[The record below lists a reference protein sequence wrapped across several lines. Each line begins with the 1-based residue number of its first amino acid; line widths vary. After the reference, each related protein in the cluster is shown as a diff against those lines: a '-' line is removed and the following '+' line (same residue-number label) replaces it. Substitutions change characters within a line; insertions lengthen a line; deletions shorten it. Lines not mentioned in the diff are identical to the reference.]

1 MTTTV
6 TRSTGT
12 RSRLTLPPAGSF
24 VAMAAAFAAFFI
36 AAGAPTPLLPIYE
49 AKWHFPASMVTV
61 AFGVYAI
68 ALLLTLLIV
77 GSLSDHIGRRPLLI
91 GALALELV
99 SMLVF
104 LFSPSIS
111 WIIVARIIQGVAT
124 AAATSSF
131 SAAILELAPGRRKP
145 LAGVIAGLAPA
156 AGIGVGALFAG
167 VIAQFSSSAAA
178 TVWIILAAVMLI
190 ALVFAIFTPETATR
204 KPGTIASLR
213 PQVSVPPAARTVFA
227 VTLPSLIAAWLVS
240 ALFLGLMPTI
250 LRLKFGI
257 DSPVVSGLAA
267 FAEQGAGGAAALALS
282 KLRPQRLVFAGGLAI
297 VAGIVLFIASIAA
310 TSLPLLWIG
319 AIVGGAG
326 LGGAFTG
333 TIRSLV
339 PLVGA
344 QERAGLF
351 AAIYLVSYL
360 TFGVPVIVA
369 GLFLSTVGVTAIA
382 LIFGAVTVV
391 AAAAGVVTQL
401 ATARRTGLASK
412 SCPTAEGKPR

>member
-1 MTTTV
+1 MTSTV
-6 TRSTGT
+6 TRGAEAKSG
-12 RSRLTLPPAGSF
+12 RALPPAASF
-24 VAMAAAFAAFFI
+24 AAMTAAFAAFFI

-49 AKWHFPASMVTV
+49 ANWHFPASMVTV

-68 ALLLTLLIV
+68 ALLLTLLVI

-104 LFSPSIS
+104 LVSPSIS
-111 WIIVARIIQGVAT
+111 WIIAARVIQGVAT

-131 SAAILELAPGRRKP
+131 SAAILELAPGKRKQ
-145 LAGVIAGLAPA
+145 LAGVITGLAPA
-156 AGIGVGALFAG
+156 AGIGVGALFSG

-178 TVWIILAAVMLI
+178 TVWIILAAVMLAGLAS
-190 ALVFAIFTPETATR
+190 ALFTPETATR
-204 KPGTIASLR
+204 KPGAVASLR
-213 PQVSVPPAARTVFA
+213 PQVSVPPAARRVFA
-227 VTLPSLIAAWLVS
+227 VTLPSLIAAWLLS

-257 DSPVVSGLAA
+257 SSPVVSGFAA
-267 FAEQGAGGAAALALS
+267 FAEQGTGGAVAVALS
-282 KLRPQRLVFAGGLAI
+282 KMKPQRLVFAGGLAI
-297 VAGIVLFIASIAA
+297 VAGIALFIGSVAA
-310 TSLPLLWIG
+310 TSLPLLWTG
-319 AIVGGAG
+319 AVIGGAG

-339 PLVGA
+339 PLVEA

-351 AAIYLVSYL
+351 SAIYLVSYL
-360 TFGVPVIVA
+360 TFGIPVIVA
-369 GLFLSTVGVTAIA
+369 GLLLSSIGVTAIA

-401 ATARRTGLASK
+401 ATARCTSG
-412 SCPTAEGKPR
+412 PGPQQIP

>member
-1 MTTTV
+1 M
-6 TRSTGT
+6 
-12 RSRLTLPPAGSF
+12 AG
-24 VAMAAAFAAFFI
+24 AFAAFFI

-49 AKWHFPASMVTV
+49 AKWNFPASMVTV

-68 ALLLTLLIV
+68 ALLLTLLVI

-91 GALALELV
+91 GALALELA

-104 LFSPSIS
+104 LVSPSIS
-111 WIIVARIIQGVAT
+111 WIIAARIIQGVAT

-131 SAAILELAPGRRKP
+131 SAAILELAPDKRKH

-156 AGIGVGALFAG
+156 AGIGVGALFSG

-178 TVWIILAAVMLI
+178 TVWSILAAVMLI
-190 ALVFAIFTPETATR
+190 ALVFAIFTPETAVR
-204 KPGTIASLR
+204 KAGAIASLR
-213 PQVSVPPAARTVFA
+213 PHVSVPPAARRVFA

-267 FAEQGAGGAAALALS
+267 FAEQGTGGAVALALS
-282 KLRPQRLVFAGGLAI
+282 KMKPQRLVFAGGAAI
-297 VAGIVLFIASIAA
+297 VVGIALFIGSIAA

-351 AAIYLVSYL
+351 SAVYLVSYI
-360 TFGVPVIVA
+360 TFGVPVILA
-369 GLFLSTVGVTAIA
+369 GLFLSTIGITAIA
-382 LIFGAVTVV
+382 LIFGVVTLV

-401 ATARRTGLASK
+401 ATARRAGLF
-412 SCPTAEGKPR
+412 GKP

>member
-1 MTTTV
+1 MTSTV
-6 TRSTGT
+6 TSGAEAKSGRA
-12 RSRLTLPPAGSF
+12 LPPAASF
-24 VAMAAAFAAFFI
+24 AAMTAAFAAFFI

-49 AKWHFPASMVTV
+49 ANWNFPASMVTL

-91 GALALELV
+91 SALALELV

-104 LFSPSIS
+104 LVSPSIS
-111 WIIVARIIQGVAT
+111 WIIAARIIQGVAT

-131 SAAILELAPGRRKP
+131 SAAILELAPDKRKH

-156 AGIGVGALFAG
+156 AGIGVGALFSG
-167 VIAQFSSSAAA
+167 LIAQFSSSAAA

-190 ALVFAIFTPETATR
+190 ALVFAIFAPETAAR
-204 KPGTIASLR
+204 KPGAIASLR
-213 PQVSVPPAARTVFA
+213 PHVSVPPAARSVFA

-250 LRLKFGI
+250 LHLKFGI
-257 DSPVVSGLAA
+257 DSPVIGGLAA
-267 FAEQGAGGAAALALS
+267 FAEQGAGGAAAVALS
-282 KLRPQRLVFAGGLAI
+282 KMKPQRLVFAGGFAI

-310 TSLPLLWIG
+310 SSLPLLWIG
-319 AIVGGAG
+319 AVVSGAG

-339 PLVGA
+339 PLVEA

-351 AAIYLVSYL
+351 SAIYLVSYL
-360 TFGVPVIVA
+360 TFGIPVIVA
-369 GLFLSTVGVTAIA
+369 GLLLSSIGVTAIA

-401 ATARRTGLASK
+401 ATARCTSG
-412 SCPTAEGKPR
+412 PGP

>member
-6 TRSTGT
+6 ARSARA
-12 RSRLTLPPAGSF
+12 RSRLTLPPGASF
-24 VAMAAAFAAFFI
+24 AAMAVAFAAFFI

-49 AKWHFPASMVTV
+49 ARWNFPASMVTV

-68 ALLLTLLIV
+68 ALLLTLLII

-99 SMLVF
+99 SMVVF
-104 LFSPSIS
+104 LVSPSIG
-111 WIIVARIIQGVAT
+111 WIIAARIIQGVAT

-131 SAAILELAPGRRKP
+131 SAAILELAPDRRKH

-156 AGIGVGALFAG
+156 AGIGVGALFSG
-167 VIAQFSSSAAA
+167 VIAQFSSSAVAI
-178 TVWIILAAVMLI
+178 VWSILAAVMLI
-190 ALVFAIFTPETATR
+190 ALVFAIFTPETAAR
-204 KPGTIASLR
+204 KAGAIASLR
-213 PQVSVPPAARTVFA
+213 PQVSVPPGARSVFA

-257 DSPVVSGLAA
+257 DSPAVSGLAA
-267 FAEQGAGGAAALALS
+267 FAEQGTGGAVALALS
-282 KLRPQRLVFAGGLAI
+282 KMKPQRLVFAGGAAI
-297 VAGIVLFIASIAA
+297 VAGIALFIGSIAA

-344 QERAGLF
+344 PERAGLF
-351 AAIYLVSYL
+351 SAVYLVSYI
-360 TFGVPVIVA
+360 TFGIPVILA
-369 GLFLSTVGVTAIA
+369 GLFLSTIGITAIA
-382 LIFGAVTVV
+382 LIFGVVTFV
-391 AAAAGVVTQL
+391 AAAMGVVTQL
-401 ATARRTGLASK
+401 ATARRTGLAG
-412 SCPTAEGKPR
+412 GKA

>member
-6 TRSTGT
+6 APSTGD
-12 RSRLTLPPAGSF
+12 RSRSTLPPGASF

-49 AKWHFPASMVTV
+49 ANWNFPASMVTV

-68 ALLLTLLIV
+68 ALLLTLLII

-91 GALALELV
+91 GALALEFV

-104 LFSPSIS
+104 LVSPSIS
-111 WIIVARIIQGVAT
+111 WIIAARIIQGVAT

-131 SAAILELAPGRRKP
+131 SAAVLELAPDQRKR

-156 AGIGVGALFAG
+156 AGIGVGALFSG

-190 ALVFAIFTPETATR
+190 ALVSAIFTPETATPE
-204 KPGTIASLR
+204 PGALASLR
-213 PQVSVPPAARTVFA
+213 PQVSVPPAARGVFA

-240 ALFLGLMPTI
+240 ALFLGLIPTI

-267 FAEQGAGGAAALALS
+267 FAEQGAGGAVALALS
-282 KLRPQRLVFAGGLAI
+282 KMKPRRLVFAGGLAI
-297 VAGIVLFIASIAA
+297 VAGIALFVASIAA

-319 AIVGGAG
+319 AVAAGAG

-351 AAIYLVSYL
+351 SSIYLVSYL
-360 TFGVPVIVA
+360 TFGIPVIVA
-369 GLFLSTVGVTAIA
+369 GLFLNTIGVTAIA
-382 LIFGAVTVV
+382 LIFGSVTVV
-391 AAAAGVVTQL
+391 AAAAGVITQL
-401 ATARRTGLASK
+401 ATARRTGLAGK
-412 SCPTAEGKPR
+412 S